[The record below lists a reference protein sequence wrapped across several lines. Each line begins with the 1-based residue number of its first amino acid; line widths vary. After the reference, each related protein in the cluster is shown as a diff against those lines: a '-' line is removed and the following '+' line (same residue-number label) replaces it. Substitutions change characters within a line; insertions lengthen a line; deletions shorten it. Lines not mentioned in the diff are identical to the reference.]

1 MNIPLL
7 LVLAIPFLAAPLVY
21 PLRRTP
27 LAAPLAAGAA
37 LGIVAL
43 LWAVPWPPAALSA
56 DSSTL
61 GPPVVLLGR
70 SLRLTATDRW
80 ALSTLWGSAALLFL
94 SAWPFRFERRLY
106 PIGLAAGGLWAL
118 GLLTRPISLGAF
130 FIGAA
135 ALLLTLTLLGEGH
148 GMEGAA
154 QYLIAAS
161 LGFLAW
167 TTAAWAAEQAA
178 LNPGQPLWPTIA
190 FTLIGAAMVLW
201 LGVWPAHRW
210 VPMLFAEGA
219 PIGAAFTVLLIH
231 YGTWFWL
238 AAWAQEFPWLPRLPG
253 WGIVLQAL
261 GMLMMGSSALLAL
274 AERGWGTIG
283 GYSWLASSGLAWL
296 ALSLGTEPGIHLSA
310 WALWVRV
317 VPLLGLAFALA
328 AYRRMAGTTEPGRVS
343 MAQGPWV
350 IGLLLGS
357 GLAMLDA
364 PPFPGFAA
372 RWAMTRLLLP
382 AHPLLALGLISLP
395 GLLGWALLR
404 NLLAREPL
412 DRPLRPMPRAAIG
425 FGIAW
430 WTAELLLLLAAPWLG
445 IPLESLA
452 RAWIRTP

>member
-1 MNIPLL
+1 
-7 LVLAIPFLAAPLVY
+7 
-21 PLRRTP
+21 
-27 LAAPLAAGAA
+27 
-37 LGIVAL
+37 
-43 LWAVPWPPAALSA
+43 
-56 DSSTL
+56 
-61 GPPVVLLGR
+61 
-70 SLRLTATDRW
+70 
-80 ALSTLWGSAALLFL
+80 
-94 SAWPFRFERRLY
+94 
-106 PIGLAAGGLWAL
+106 
-118 GLLTRPISLGAF
+118 
-130 FIGAA
+130 
-135 ALLLTLTLLGEGH
+135 
-148 GMEGAA
+148 MEGAA

-317 VPLLGLAFALA
+317 VPLLGMAFALA

-382 AHPLLALGLISLP
+382 AHPLLALGLIGLP

>member
-1 MNIPLL
+1 
-7 LVLAIPFLAAPLVY
+7 
-21 PLRRTP
+21 
-27 LAAPLAAGAA
+27 
-37 LGIVAL
+37 
-43 LWAVPWPPAALSA
+43 
-56 DSSTL
+56 
-61 GPPVVLLGR
+61 
-70 SLRLTATDRW
+70 
-80 ALSTLWGSAALLFL
+80 
-94 SAWPFRFERRLY
+94 
-106 PIGLAAGGLWAL
+106 
-118 GLLTRPISLGAF
+118 
-130 FIGAA
+130 
-135 ALLLTLTLLGEGH
+135 
-148 GMEGAA
+148 
-154 QYLIAAS
+154 
-161 LGFLAW
+161 
-167 TTAAWAAEQAA
+167 
-178 LNPGQPLWPTIA
+178 
-190 FTLIGAAMVLW
+190 
-201 LGVWPAHRW
+201 
-210 VPMLFAEGA
+210 
-219 PIGAAFTVLLIH
+219 
-231 YGTWFWL
+231 
-238 AAWAQEFPWLPRLPG
+238 
-253 WGIVLQAL
+253 
-261 GMLMMGSSALLAL
+261 MLMMGSSALLAL

-317 VPLLGLAFALA
+317 VPLLGMAFALA

-382 AHPLLALGLISLP
+382 AHPLPALGLIGLP

-445 IPLESLA
+445 IPLQSLA